1 MKDKSLRFL
10 AFFYLITFL
19 IVSCKNTEQKES
31 KDKTQN
37 IEIQQESSE
46 SLSSSNVGV
55 YEGMLKIDSLNSE
68 IRLKVAA
75 YYYMNKNFE
84 KALSHYLIILQ
95 NDKNNLATLFN
106 LGNIYYDMQQ
116 NEQAIKYYE
125 RLLALDKNNSN
136 VRCDLATCYMNL
148 NNTTKA
154 IAILR
159 ENIKLDTNH
168 LQSHYNLSVM
178 LRKTGKTVDADKE
191 LSIYNAMSASQK
203 GVTQ

>member
-1 MKDKSLRFL
+1 MKVKSLQFPAL
-10 AFFYLITFL
+10 FCLIIFFT
-19 IVSCKNTEQKES
+19 VSCKNVEQKES

-37 IEIQQESSE
+37 IEIQQENSE
-46 SLSSSNVGV
+46 SLSGNNIGV
-55 YEGMLKIDSLNSE
+55 YEGMLKIDSLNTE

-75 YYYMNKNFE
+75 YYYLNKNFE
-84 KALSHYLIILQ
+84 KALAHYLIILQ

-125 RLLALDKNNSN
+125 RLLLLDKNNSN

-148 NNTTKA
+148 NNTSKA

-178 LRKTGKTVDADKE
+178 LRKTGKTVEADKE
-191 LSIYNAMSASQK
+191 LSIYNSMSASQPGSTK
-203 GVTQ
+203 

>member
-1 MKDKSLRFL
+1 MKVKSLQFL
-10 AFFYLITFL
+10 VLFCLITFL
-19 IVSCKNTEQKES
+19 MVSCKNAGQKES
-31 KDKTQN
+31 KDKAQSV
-37 IEIQQESSE
+37 EIQQESSE
-46 SLSSSNVGV
+46 SLSSNNIGV
-55 YEGMLKIDSLNSE
+55 YEGMLKIDSLNTE

-75 YYYMNKNFE
+75 YYYLNKNFE
-84 KALSHYLIILQ
+84 KALSHYLVILQ
-95 NDKNNLATLFN
+95 NDRNNLATLFN

-148 NNTTKA
+148 NNTSKA

-178 LRKTGKTVDADKE
+178 LRQTGKTVEADKE

-203 GVTQ
+203 GSTQ

>member
-1 MKDKSLRFL
+1 MKVKSLQFPAL
-10 AFFYLITFL
+10 FCLITFF
-19 IVSCKNTEQKES
+19 IVSCNNAGQKES
-31 KDKTQN
+31 KGKTQN
-37 IEIQQESSE
+37 VVIQQENSE
-46 SLSSSNVGV
+46 SLSSNNIGV
-55 YEGMLKIDSLNSE
+55 YEGMLKTDSLNTE

-75 YYYMNKNFE
+75 YYYLNKNFE
-84 KALSHYLIILQ
+84 KALAHYLAILQ

-106 LGNIYYDMQQ
+106 LGNIYYDIQQ

-125 RLLALDKNNSN
+125 RLLALDENNSN

-148 NNTTKA
+148 NNTSKA

-178 LRKTGKTVDADKE
+178 LRKTGKTVESEKE
-191 LSIYNAMSASQK
+191 LSIYNAMSDSQK
-203 GVTQ
+203 GATQ